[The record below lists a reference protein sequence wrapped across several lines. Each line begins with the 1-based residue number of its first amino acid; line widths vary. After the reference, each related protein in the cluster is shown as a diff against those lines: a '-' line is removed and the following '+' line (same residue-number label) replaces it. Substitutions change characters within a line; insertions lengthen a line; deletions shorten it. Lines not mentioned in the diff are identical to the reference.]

1 MTLVYLVGG
10 NLMQNICSNCYYRF
24 ICAKGLT
31 EKDSPCE
38 IHRDENLF
46 GGAFEPDIESRH
58 PDRL

>member
-1 MTLVYLVGG
+1 
-10 NLMQNICSNCYYRF
+10 MQNICSNCYYRF